1 MTSEQQCDRPMI
13 RWRRTPPRDRS
24 IDETVIC
31 LQVEIMLPTEM
42 RKVLQAEADQQ
53 GVSLESVIADSMCRP
68 AYRTTP
74 DDSMVPDETE
84 NRSL

>member
-1 MTSEQQCDRPMI
+1 MTSEQQCDNLMF

-31 LQVEIMLPTEM
+31 LQVEITVPAKLREAC
-42 RKVLQAEADQQ
+42 QAEADQQ
-53 GVSLESVIADSMCRP
+53 GVSLESVIADSFFRP